1 MTEKILIIKENPYY
15 KRKKELNKNE
25 KILKYFWISK
35 KQFADFIG
43 RHRQTIYNDFKNIKN
58 MRRLMSWTNEIKWI
72 FYAEK
77 LAEMTGKNI
86 DKEIFLN

>member
-1 MTEKILIIKENPYY
+1 MMEKILIIRDNPYY

-35 KQFADFIG
+35 KQMAEFIG
-43 RHRQTIYNDFKNIKN
+43 RHCQTVYSDFRNVKN
-58 MRRLMSWTNEIKWI
+58 MRRLMSWTDEIKWI

-77 LAEMTGKNI
+77 LAEITGENI
-86 DKEIFLN
+86 DKNIFL